1 MLNYEM
7 ADPGRLHKSPPKIA
21 CTSLDMGHSPQ
32 LGVYKKQWVTKP
44 IGTQNV
50 RQLSQFDWQL

>member
-7 ADPGRLHKSPPKIA
+7 ADPAGLHKSPPTLA
-21 CTSLDMGHSPQ
+21 CASLDMGRSPK

-44 IGTQNV
+44 IGTQIAANKV
-50 RQLSQFDWQL
+50 ALS

>member
-7 ADPGRLHKSPPKIA
+7 ADPAGLHKSPPKLA
-21 CTSLDMGHSPQ
+21 PASLDMGHNYS

-44 IGTQNV
+44 IGTQIAAYKV
-50 RQLSQFDWQL
+50 ALS